1 MNKRKKTNKD
11 IQKTTQQTKGRATQ
25 NTLQR
30 VVNSYAPGG
39 FAVFFLHIHCYLCV
53 PCI

>member
-11 IQKTTQQTKGRATQ
+11 IQKTTQQTKDRATQ

-39 FAVFFLHIHCYLCV
+39 FGELVCSGRV
-53 PCI
+53 R